1 MLRQASITCRRD
13 ANFGKS
19 PVLGVLDRL
28 ARPLLRLVDPEDAHS
43 LALAALRFAPLARP
57 PADDARLQVTAFG
70 LSFPNP
76 IGVAPG
82 LDKNALVPDALL
94 RLGFGFVEVGA
105 VTPRPQPGNPRPR
118 VFRLQ
123 ADQAIINRLGFNSDG
138 LDAVS
143 ARLAARAGRG
153 GIVGV
158 NLGTN
163 KDSPD
168 RGADYVTLIAALA
181 PVVSYVTVNVSSPNT
196 PGLRDLQQ
204 RAMLDDLL
212 PRAIEARDRAAAA
225 AGRKPL
231 LLKIAPDLALGDLD
245 DVVAVARARGVDGM
259 IVSNTTISRP
269 AGLRDAAAAQA
280 GGLSGRPL
288 FRRSTRMLAETFVR
302 AEGRFP
308 LIGVGGIDSGA
319 AAFAKI
325 KAGAGLVQL
334 YTGLVY
340 RGLDLVAAIKAD
352 LGNFLRLAR
361 YDRLDDAVGR
371 DAAAITAER
380 WPE

>member
-1 MLRQASITCRRD
+1 
-13 ANFGKS
+13 
-19 PVLGVLDRL
+19 VLGVLDRL
-28 ARPLLRLVDPEDAHS
+28 TRPLLRLVDPEDAHS
-43 LALAALRFAPLARP
+43 LALAALRFAPLSRP
-57 PADDARLQVTAFG
+57 PADDARLAGSAFG
-70 LSFPNP
+70 LTFPNP

-82 LDKNALVPDALL
+82 LDKHALVPDALL
-94 RLGFGFVEVGA
+94 GLGFGFVEVGG

-123 ADQAIINRLGFNSDG
+123 ADQAIINRLGFNSEG
-138 LDAVS
+138 LEAVC

-181 PVVSYVTVNVSSPNT
+181 PVVSYFAVNVSSPNT

-204 RAMLDDLL
+204 RAMLDDILG
-212 PRAIEARDRAAAA
+212 RAIEARDRAAGA
-225 AGRKPL
+225 AGRKPV
-231 LLKIAPDLALGDLD
+231 LLKIAPDLALADLD

-269 AGLRDAAAAQA
+269 AGLRDEASAQS

-288 FRRSTRMLAETFVR
+288 FRLSTRMLAETFVR

-325 KAGAGLVQL
+325 KAGASLVQL

-340 RGLDLVAAIKAD
+340 RGLDLVAAIKKD
-352 LGNFLRLAR
+352 LTDFMRLAR
-361 YDRLDDAVGR
+361 YARLAEAVGR
-371 DAAAITAER
+371 DAASVTAEP

>member
-1 MLRQASITCRRD
+1 M
-13 ANFGKS
+13 
-19 PVLGVLDRL
+19 LGVLDRL

-43 LALAALRFAPLARP
+43 LALAALRLAPLPRP
-57 PADDARLQVTAFG
+57 AADDARLAVEAFG
-70 LSFPNP
+70 LTFPNP

-82 LDKNALVPDALL
+82 LDKNALVPDVLL
-94 RLGFGFVEVGA
+94 RLGFGFVEVGG
-105 VTPRPQPGNPRPR
+105 VTPRPQAGNPRPR

-123 ADQAIINRLGFNSDG
+123 ADQAIVNRLGFNSDG
-138 LDAVS
+138 LDAVR

-168 RGADYVTLIAALA
+168 RGADYATLITALA
-181 PVVSYVTVNVSSPNT
+181 SVVSYFAVNVSSPNT

-212 PRAIEARDRAAAA
+212 ARAIEARDRAAAT
-225 AGRKPL
+225 AGRKPV
-231 LLKIAPDLALGDLD
+231 LLKIAPDLALADLD

-269 AGLRDAAAAQA
+269 DGLRDEAAAQA

-288 FRRSTRMLAETFVR
+288 FRLSTRMLAESFVR
-302 AEGRFP
+302 AEGRLA

-319 AAFAKI
+319 AAFGKI
-325 KAGAGLVQL
+325 KAGASLVQL

-340 RGLDLVAAIKAD
+340 RGLDLVAAIKAELAD
-352 LGNFLRLAR
+352 FMRLGR
-361 YDRLDDAVGR
+361 YDRLADAVGR
-371 DAAAITAER
+371 DAAAVTAEP
-380 WPE
+380 WPG

>member
-1 MLRQASITCRRD
+1 MLA
-13 ANFGKS
+13 
-19 PVLGVLDRL
+19 VLDRL
-28 ARPLLRLVDPEDAHS
+28 ARPLLRLVDPEDAHA
-43 LALAALRFAPLARP
+43 LALAALRLAPLPRP
-57 PADDARLQVTAFG
+57 ATEDVRLAVAAFG
-70 LSFPNP
+70 LTFPNP

-94 RLGFGFVEVGA
+94 RLGFGFVEVGG
-105 VTPRPQPGNPRPR
+105 VTPRPQVGNPRPR

-123 ADQAIINRLGFNSDG
+123 ADQAIVNRLGFNSDG
-138 LDAVS
+138 LDAVR
-143 ARLAARAGRG
+143 ARLAARAGRA

-168 RGADYVTLIAALA
+168 RGADYVALIAALA
-181 PVVSYVTVNVSSPNT
+181 PVVSYFVVNVSSPNT

-204 RAMLDDLL
+204 RAMLDDVLA
-212 PRAIEARDRAAAA
+212 RAIEARDRAAAA
-225 AGRKPL
+225 AGRKPV
-231 LLKIAPDLALGDLD
+231 LLKIAPDLALADLD

-269 AGLRDAAAAQA
+269 AGLRDKAAAQS

-288 FRRSTRMLAETFVR
+288 FRLSTRVLAETFVR

-325 KAGAGLVQL
+325 KAGASLVQL

-340 RGLDLVAAIKAD
+340 RGLDLVAAIKAELAD
-352 LGNFLRLAR
+352 FMRLGR
-361 YDRLDDAVGR
+361 YDRLADAVGR
-371 DAAAITAER
+371 DAAAVTAEP
-380 WPE
+380 WP

>member
-1 MLRQASITCRRD
+1 
-13 ANFGKS
+13 
-19 PVLGVLDRL
+19 
-28 ARPLLRLVDPEDAHS
+28 LLRLVDPEDAHS
-43 LALAALRFAPLARP
+43 LALAALRLAPLPRP
-57 PADDARLQVTAFG
+57 PVDDARLAVAAFG
-70 LSFPNP
+70 LKFPNP

-82 LDKNALVPDALL
+82 LDKHALVPDALL
-94 RLGFGFVEVGA
+94 RLGFGFVEVGG

-118 VFRLQ
+118 VFRLD

-138 LDAVS
+138 LDAVR

-181 PVVSYVTVNVSSPNT
+181 PVVSYLVVNVSSPNT
-196 PGLRDLQQ
+196 PGLRDFQQ
-204 RAMLDDLL
+204 RAMLDDILV
-212 PRAIEARDRAAAA
+212 RAIEARDHAAAA
-225 AGRKPL
+225 AGRKPV
-231 LLKIAPDLALGDLD
+231 LLKIAPDLALADLD

-269 AGLRDAAAAQA
+269 PGLRDKAAAQA

-288 FRRSTRMLAETFVR
+288 FRLSTRMLAETFVR

-325 KAGAGLVQL
+325 KAGASLVQL

-352 LGNFLRLAR
+352 LANFLRLGR
-361 YDRLDDAVGR
+361 YDRLAAAVGR
-371 DAAAITAER
+371 AVAAVTAEP
-380 WPE
+380 WPT

>member
-1 MLRQASITCRRD
+1 
-13 ANFGKS
+13 
-19 PVLGVLDRL
+19 VLGVLDRL
-28 ARPLLRLVDPEDAHS
+28 TRPLLRLVDPEDAHS
-43 LALAALRFAPLARP
+43 LALAALRLAPLARP
-57 PADDARLQVTAFG
+57 AVDDARLAVTAFG
-70 LSFPNP
+70 LTFPNP

-94 RLGFGFVEVGA
+94 RLGFGFVEVGT

-123 ADQAIINRLGFNSDG
+123 ADQAIVNRLGFNSEG
-138 LDAVS
+138 LDAVRP
-143 ARLAARAGRG
+143 RLAARAGRS

-158 NLGTN
+158 NIGAN

-181 PVVSYVTVNVSSPNT
+181 PVVSYFAVNVSSPNT

-212 PRAIEARDRAAAA
+212 ARAIEARDRTSAA
-225 AGRKPL
+225 AGRKPV
-231 LLKIAPDLALGDLD
+231 LLKIAPDLALADLD
-245 DVVAVARARGVDGM
+245 DVVAVARARGIDGM

-269 AGLRDAAAAQA
+269 AGLLDEAAAQS

-288 FRRSTRMLAETFVR
+288 FRLSTRLLAETFVR

-308 LIGVGGIDSGA
+308 LIGVGGVDSGA

-325 KAGAGLVQL
+325 KAGASLVQL

-340 RGLDLVAAIKAD
+340 RGLDLVAAIKAELAD
-352 LGNFLRLAR
+352 FMRLGR
-361 YDRLDDAVGR
+361 YDRLAGAVGR
-371 DAAAITAER
+371 DAAAVTAEP
-380 WPE
+380 WLT

>member
-1 MLRQASITCRRD
+1 
-13 ANFGKS
+13 
-19 PVLGVLDRL
+19 VLAVLDRL
-28 ARPLLRLVDPEDAHS
+28 TRPLLRLVDPEDAHT
-43 LALAALRFAPLARP
+43 LALAALRFAPLPRP
-57 PADDARLQVTAFG
+57 PADDERLAVSAFG
-70 LSFPNP
+70 MTFPNP

-82 LDKNALVPDALL
+82 LDKHALVPDALL
-94 RLGFGFVEVGA
+94 RLGFGFVEVGG

-118 VFRLQ
+118 VFRLEV
-123 ADQAIINRLGFNSDG
+123 DQAIINRLGFNSDG
-138 LDAVS
+138 LDAER

-168 RGADYVTLIAALA
+168 RGADYVALIAVLA
-181 PVVSYVTVNVSSPNT
+181 PVVSYFVVNVSSPNT

-204 RAMLDDLL
+204 RAMLDDILA
-212 PRAIEARDRAAAA
+212 RAIEARDRAAAA
-225 AGRKPL
+225 AGCKPV
-231 LLKIAPDLALGDLD
+231 LLKIAPDLALADLD

-269 AGLRDAAAAQA
+269 AGLQDDAAAQA

-288 FRRSTRMLAETFVR
+288 FRLSTRLLAETFVR

-325 KAGAGLVQL
+325 KAGASLVQL

-340 RGLDLVAAIKAD
+340 RGLDLVASIKAD
-352 LGNFLRLAR
+352 LTNFLRLGR
-361 YDRLDDAVGR
+361 YDRLAQAVGR
-371 DAAAITAER
+371 DVAAVTAEP
-380 WPE
+380 WPG

>member
-1 MLRQASITCRRD
+1 
-13 ANFGKS
+13 
-19 PVLGVLDRL
+19 VLAVLDRL
-28 ARPLLRLVDPEDAHS
+28 ARPLLRLVDPEDAHA
-43 LALAALRFAPLARP
+43 LALVALRVAPLLRQ
-57 PADDARLQVTAFG
+57 PADDARLAVAAFG
-70 LSFPNP
+70 LTFPNP

-94 RLGFGFVEVGA
+94 RLGFGFVEVGG

-118 VFRLQ
+118 VFRLA

-138 LDAVS
+138 LDAVR
-143 ARLAARAGRG
+143 ARLAARAGRE

-168 RGADYVTLIAALA
+168 RGADYVALIAALA
-181 PVVSYVTVNVSSPNT
+181 PVVSYFAVNVSSPNT
-196 PGLRDLQQ
+196 PGLRDYQQ
-204 RAMLDDLL
+204 RAMLDDILA
-212 PRAIEARDRAAAA
+212 RSIEARDRAAGV
-225 AGRKPL
+225 AGRKPV
-231 LLKIAPDLALGDLD
+231 LLKIAPDLALADLD

-259 IVSNTTISRP
+259 IVSNTTIARP
-269 AGLRDAAAAQA
+269 AGLHDKAAPQS

-288 FRRSTRMLAETFVR
+288 FRLSTRMLAETFVR

-325 KAGAGLVQL
+325 KAGASLVQL

-352 LGNFLRLAR
+352 LANFLRLGR
-361 YDRLDDAVGR
+361 YDRLAEAVGR
-371 DAAAITAER
+371 DAAAVTAEP
-380 WPE
+380 WPA

>member
-1 MLRQASITCRRD
+1 
-13 ANFGKS
+13 
-19 PVLGVLDRL
+19 VLGVLDRL
-28 ARPLLRLVDPEDAHS
+28 TRPLLRLVDPENAHS
-43 LALAALRFAPLARP
+43 LALAALRFAPSSQP
-57 PADDARLQVTAFG
+57 PADDARLAVSAFG

-94 RLGFGFVEVGA
+94 GLGFGFVEVGG

-123 ADQAIINRLGFNSDG
+123 DDQAVINRLGFNSEG
-138 LDAVS
+138 LDAVR

-163 KDSPD
+163 KDSAD
-168 RGADYVTLIAALA
+168 RGADYVIMIAALA
-181 PVVSYVTVNVSSPNT
+181 PAVSYFAVNVSSPNT

-204 RAMLDDLL
+204 RAMLDDILA
-212 PRAIEARDRAAAA
+212 RAIEARDRAAGA
-225 AGRKPL
+225 AGRKPV
-231 LLKIAPDLALGDLD
+231 LLKIAPDLALADLD
-245 DVVAVARARGVDGM
+245 DVVAVAQARRVDGM

-269 AGLRDAAAAQA
+269 AGLRDEAAGQS

-288 FRRSTRMLAETFVR
+288 FRLSTRMLAETFVR

-325 KAGAGLVQL
+325 KAGASLVQL

-340 RGLDLVAAIKAD
+340 RGLDLVAAIKKDLAD
-352 LGNFLRLAR
+352 FIRLAR
-361 YDRLDDAVGR
+361 YDRLAEAVGR
-371 DAAAITAER
+371 DAAAVTAEP

>member
-1 MLRQASITCRRD
+1 
-13 ANFGKS
+13 
-19 PVLGVLDRL
+19 VLGVLDRL
-28 ARPLLRLVDPEDAHS
+28 TRPLLRLVDPEDAHS
-43 LALAALRFAPLARP
+43 LALAALRVAPLSRP
-57 PADDARLQVTAFG
+57 CADDARLAVTAFG
-70 LSFPNP
+70 LTFPSP

-94 RLGFGFVEVGA
+94 RLGFGYVEVGS

-123 ADQAIINRLGFNSDG
+123 ADQAIVNRLGFNSEG
-138 LDAVS
+138 LDAVR
-143 ARLAARAGRG
+143 ARLAARAGRT

-158 NLGTN
+158 NIGAN

-181 PVVSYVTVNVSSPNT
+181 PVVSYFAVNVSSPNT

-212 PRAIEARDRAAAA
+212 ARATEARDRAAAA
-225 AGRKPL
+225 AGRKPV
-231 LLKIAPDLALGDLD
+231 LLKIAPDLALADLD

-269 AGLRDAAAAQA
+269 SGLLDAAAAQS

-288 FRRSTRMLAETFVR
+288 FRLSTRMLAETFVR
-302 AEGRFP
+302 AEGRFA

-325 KAGAGLVQL
+325 KAGASLVQL

-352 LGNFLRLAR
+352 LADFMRLAR
-361 YDRLDDAVGR
+361 YERLAEAVGR
-371 DAAAITAER
+371 DAAAVTAEP
-380 WPE
+380 WPI

>member
-1 MLRQASITCRRD
+1 M
-13 ANFGKS
+13 
-19 PVLGVLDRL
+19 LGVLDRL
-28 ARPLLRLVDPEDAHS
+28 TRPLLRLVDPEDAHS
-43 LALAALRFAPLARP
+43 LALAALRVAPLSRP
-57 PADDARLQVTAFG
+57 CADDARLAVTAFG
-70 LSFPNP
+70 LTFPSP

-94 RLGFGFVEVGA
+94 RLGFGFVEVGT
-105 VTPRPQPGNPRPR
+105 VTPRPQQGNPRPR

-123 ADQAIINRLGFNSDG
+123 ADQAVVNRLGFNSEG
-138 LDAVS
+138 LDAVLP
-143 ARLAARAGRG
+143 RLAARAGSG

-158 NLGTN
+158 NLGAN

-181 PVVSYVTVNVSSPNT
+181 PVVSYFAVNVSSPNT

-212 PRAIEARDRAAAA
+212 ARAIEARDRASAA
-225 AGRKPL
+225 AGRKPV
-231 LLKIAPDLALGDLD
+231 LLKIAPDLALADLD
-245 DVVAVARARGVDGM
+245 DAVAVARARGVDGM

-269 AGLRDAAAAQA
+269 AGLLDAAAAQS

-288 FRRSTRMLAETFVR
+288 FRLSTRMLAETFVR

-325 KAGAGLVQL
+325 KAGASLVQL

-352 LGNFLRLAR
+352 LADFMRLAR
-361 YDRLDDAVGR
+361 YDRLAEAVGR
-371 DAAAITAER
+371 DAASVTAEP
-380 WPE
+380 WPT

>member
-1 MLRQASITCRRD
+1 
-13 ANFGKS
+13 
-19 PVLGVLDRL
+19 VLGVLDRL
-28 ARPLLRLVDPEDAHS
+28 TRPLLRLVDPEDAHS
-43 LALAALRFAPLARP
+43 LALAALRLAPLPRP
-57 PADDARLQVTAFG
+57 CAEDARLAVTAFG
-70 LSFPNP
+70 LTFPNP

-94 RLGFGFVEVGA
+94 GLGFGFVEVGG

-123 ADQAIINRLGFNSDG
+123 VDQAIVNRLGFNSDG
-138 LDAVS
+138 LDAVR
-143 ARLAARAGRG
+143 ARLAARAGRS

-181 PVVSYVTVNVSSPNT
+181 PVVSYFVVNVSSPNT

-212 PRAIEARDRAAAA
+212 ARAIDARDRAAAK
-225 AGRKPL
+225 RKPV
-231 LLKIAPDLALGDLD
+231 LLKIAPDLALADLD

-269 AGLRDAAAAQA
+269 VGLRDDAAAQS

-288 FRRSTRMLAETFVR
+288 FRLSTRILAETFVR

-325 KAGAGLVQL
+325 KAGASLVQL

-340 RGLDLVAAIKAD
+340 RGLDLVAAIKKDLAD
-352 LGNFLRLAR
+352 FMRLAR
-361 YDRLDDAVGR
+361 YDRLAEAVGR
-371 DAAAITAER
+371 DAASVTAEP
-380 WPE
+380 WPT

>member
-1 MLRQASITCRRD
+1 M
-13 ANFGKS
+13 
-19 PVLGVLDRL
+19 LGVLDRL
-28 ARPLLRLVDPEDAHS
+28 TRPLLRLVDPEDAHS
-43 LALAALRFAPLARP
+43 LALAALRFAPSLRP
-57 PADDARLQVTAFG
+57 PADDARLAIAAFG
-70 LSFPNP
+70 LTFPNP

-94 RLGFGFVEVGA
+94 GLGFGFVEVGG
-105 VTPRPQPGNPRPR
+105 VTPHPQPGNPRPR

-123 ADQAIINRLGFNSDG
+123 ADQAIVNRLGFNSEGVD
-138 LDAVS
+138 VVR

-168 RGADYVTLIAALA
+168 RGADYVALIGALA
-181 PVVSYVTVNVSSPNT
+181 PVVSYFAVNVSSPNT

-204 RAMLDDLL
+204 RAMLDDVLA
-212 PRAIEARDRAAAA
+212 RAIEARDRAAAA
-225 AGRKPL
+225 AERKPV
-231 LLKIAPDLALGDLD
+231 LLKIAPDLALADLD

-259 IVSNTTISRP
+259 IVSNTTVSRP
-269 AGLRDAAAAQA
+269 AELHDAAAAQS

-288 FRRSTRMLAETFVR
+288 FRLSTRMLAETFVR

-325 KAGAGLVQL
+325 KAGASLVQL

-340 RGLDLVAAIKAD
+340 RGLDLVAAIKKD
-352 LGNFLRLAR
+352 LTDFVRLAR
-361 YDRLDDAVGR
+361 YDRLAEAVGR
-371 DAAAITAER
+371 DAASVTAEP
-380 WPE
+380 WPK

>member
-1 MLRQASITCRRD
+1 M
-13 ANFGKS
+13 
-19 PVLGVLDRL
+19 LGVLDRL
-28 ARPLLRLVDPEDAHS
+28 TRPLLRLVDPEDAHS
-43 LALAALRFAPLARP
+43 LALAALRLAPLARP
-57 PADDARLQVTAFG
+57 AVDDARLVVTAFG
-70 LSFPNP
+70 LTFSNP

-94 RLGFGFVEVGA
+94 RLGFGFVEVGT

-123 ADQAIINRLGFNSDG
+123 ADQAIVNRLGFNSEG
-138 LDAVS
+138 VDAVR
-143 ARLAARAGRG
+143 ARLAARAGRS
-153 GIVGV
+153 GIVGA
-158 NLGTN
+158 NIGAN

-181 PVVSYVTVNVSSPNT
+181 PVVSYFAVNVSSPNT

-212 PRAIEARDRAAAA
+212 ARAIEARDRTSAA
-225 AGRKPL
+225 AGRKPV
-231 LLKIAPDLALGDLD
+231 LLKIAPDLALADLD

-269 AGLRDAAAAQA
+269 AGLHDAAAAQS

-288 FRRSTRMLAETFVR
+288 FRLSTRLLAETFVR

-319 AAFAKI
+319 ATFAKI
-325 KAGAGLVQL
+325 KAGASLVQL

-352 LGNFLRLAR
+352 IADFMRLGRHDRLAE
-361 YDRLDDAVGR
+361 AVGR
-371 DAAAITAER
+371 DAASVTAEP
-380 WPE
+380 WPN